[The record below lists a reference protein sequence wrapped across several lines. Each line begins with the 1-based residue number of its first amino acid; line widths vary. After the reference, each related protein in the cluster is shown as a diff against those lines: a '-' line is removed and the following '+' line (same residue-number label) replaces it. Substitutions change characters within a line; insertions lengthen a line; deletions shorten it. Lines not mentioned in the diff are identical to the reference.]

1 VTECR
6 DGNGG
11 GERVGVCVIGAG
23 VVGLAVA
30 ARLANAGHEV
40 FVIEAEERCGT
51 GISSRNSGVIHAG
64 IYYPPGSLKARLCVR
79 GRELL
84 YEFCRSHHVE
94 HRRCGKL
101 IVATDARQRDTLV
114 HYRARAR
121 ANGVTDLEWLDPAA
135 IRALEPEVSAHAAL
149 HSPATGIVDPHG
161 LCLALQ
167 AELEQA
173 GGDLAFGVPVTGLRP
188 TARGVCV
195 DTPERSLLAH
205 TCINAAGLAAAALAR
220 EAGLDDVPRYF
231 ARGHYYRLPG
241 RAPFR
246 RLIYPV
252 ADEAGLGIHVTLE
265 PDGGTRFGPDVEWID
280 EPVYEFDERR
290 RPSFVDAIRQ
300 YYPALEPE
308 RLTPDGVGI
317 RPKLVPAGHPPADF
331 LPRVQQ
337 AGSGKIV
344 HMLGIES
351 PGLTA
356 TLALA
361 EHVEQLLD
369 AP

>member
-1 VTECR
+1 VTECG
-6 DGNGG
+6 DANGG
-11 GERVGVCVIGAG
+11 RESLDVCVIGAG

-30 ARLANAGHEV
+30 ARLANAGRQV
-40 FVIEAEERCGT
+40 LVIESAQRCGA

-64 IYYPPGSLKARLCVR
+64 IYYPPNSLKARLCVR

-94 HRRCGKL
+94 HRPCGKL
-101 IVATDARQRDTLV
+101 IVATNARQRDTLE

-121 ANGVTDLEWLDPAA
+121 ANGVTDIEWLEPAA

-149 HSPATGIVDPHG
+149 HSPATGIVDSHG

-167 AELEQA
+167 AEVEQA
-173 GGDLAFGVPVTGLRP
+173 GGDLAFGVAVTGLRP
-188 TARGVCV
+188 ATRGVCV
-195 DTPERSLLAH
+195 DTPQLGLLAH
-205 TCINAAGLAAAALAR
+205 TCINAGGLAAASLAR
-220 EAGLDDVPRYF
+220 EAGLDVPRYF
-231 ARGHYYRLPG
+231 ARGHYYRLIGPS
-241 RAPFR
+241 PFR

-252 ADEAGLGIHVTLE
+252 ADDASLGIHVTLE
-265 PDGGTRFGPDVEWID
+265 LDGGARFGPDVEWID
-280 EPVYEFDERR
+280 EPAYEFDEQR
-290 RPSFVDAIRQ
+290 RPLFVDAIRQ
-300 YYPALEPE
+300 YHPTLDPE

-337 AGSGKIV
+337 TGGGKIV

-356 TLALA
+356 ALALA